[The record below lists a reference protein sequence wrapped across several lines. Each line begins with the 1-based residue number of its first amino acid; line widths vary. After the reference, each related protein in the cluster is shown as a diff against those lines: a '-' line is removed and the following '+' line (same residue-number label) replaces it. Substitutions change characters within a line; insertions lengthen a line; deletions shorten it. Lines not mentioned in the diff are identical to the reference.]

1 MRFIF
6 IVIGAVVFVFVVVGF
21 FALVVAVAVMGE
33 LGRGWRVFRL

>member
-6 IVIGAVVFVFVVVGF
+6 IVIGAVVFVFVIVGF
-21 FALVVAVAVMGE
+21 VAVAVMGE